1 MPAGTAVAQNKENQ
15 TQEGIQIK
23 YCQPGQKPMAQE
35 VTGPKEEPTAV
46 LIRDMSNC
54 LLNMLISID

>member
-1 MPAGTAVAQNKENQ
+1 MCLLVQQWHRTRGTNHRREFRSSTVNLV
-15 TQEGIQIK
+15 
-23 YCQPGQKPMAQE
+23 MAQE